1 MIIRKTM
8 KNMEIYN
15 TANSLLESF
24 SDDLNLPVKINF
36 YLQKNIKTVVDIAQ
50 DIEKTRLEIFDK
62 YGTKDEETQQYHFD
76 EDVIDTVNKEI
87 TDLFELE
94 QEVKVNLLELDW
106 FDSIDLSTSQVNA
119 ISFMIK
125 EEEE

>member
-62 YGTKDEETQQYHFD
+62 YNFD